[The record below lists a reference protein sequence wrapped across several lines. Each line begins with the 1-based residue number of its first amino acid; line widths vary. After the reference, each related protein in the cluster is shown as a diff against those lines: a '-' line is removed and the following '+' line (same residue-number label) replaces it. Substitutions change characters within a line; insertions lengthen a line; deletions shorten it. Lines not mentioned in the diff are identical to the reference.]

1 MPYDDEITFKL
12 AQAVADEM
20 NIALSDVFITL
31 ENGG

>member
-20 NIALSDVFITL
+20 NIALSDSYHFG
-31 ENGG
+31 EWW